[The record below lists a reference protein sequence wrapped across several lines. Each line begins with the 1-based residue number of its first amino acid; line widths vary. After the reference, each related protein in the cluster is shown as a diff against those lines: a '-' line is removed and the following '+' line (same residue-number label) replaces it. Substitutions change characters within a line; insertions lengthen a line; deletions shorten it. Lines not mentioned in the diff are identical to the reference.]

1 MIQLKLENNNPGRSN
16 KDRAAMHILQG
27 FIKDQKLKTDPS
39 TGKVVHPTPGKKY
52 TVYEGTS
59 GNTGISLGLVANF
72 LGFNAKIYL
81 NDDLANEKVA
91 SFSPSTKRWRSAA
104 ASCTRSR
111 T

>member
-1 MIQLKLENNNPGRSN
+1 
-16 KDRAAMHILQG
+16 MHILQG
-27 FIKDQKLKTDPS
+27 FIRDQKLKTDPL
-39 TGKVVHPTPGKKY
+39 TGKVQHPTPGKKY

-91 SFSPSTKRWRSAA
+91 ASHAVPSAGSQRLRAA
-104 ASCTRSR
+104 QGEERQLQRHEQLRPQS
-111 T
+111 